1 MTDKPKKPK
10 GLLKHIDTTLKTFD
24 EKLLKTAGHSNGSKS
39 KSPKGKGVK
48 SIQKDYNKIDKDAKK
63 APPLHKKAP
72 SLKTSSG
79 KTKTTS
85 KSQRK
90 RSDAPKKYK
99 HEVRSAHDTNFR
111 RTGVEVGAM
120 HSASSGYVLKSGPVS
135 CSTPPTSAGRNHVP
149 VNAANPC
156 AYAGKASS
164 RPNFCGS
171 CGAAV
176 LGAGKFCGECG
187 TAIC

>member
-1 MTDKPKKPK
+1 MKNYWKQQGTQMGRKVRVRKEKAWRAFKK
-10 GLLKHIDTTLKTFD
+10 ITTKLTKMLR
-24 EKLLKTAGHSNGSKS
+24 KLLLFIKKLLHWRQALGEFCCYLSKWQCHQTYAFFLS
-39 KSPKGKGVK
+39 
-48 SIQKDYNKIDKDAKK
+48 
-63 APPLHKKAP
+63 
-72 SLKTSSG
+72 